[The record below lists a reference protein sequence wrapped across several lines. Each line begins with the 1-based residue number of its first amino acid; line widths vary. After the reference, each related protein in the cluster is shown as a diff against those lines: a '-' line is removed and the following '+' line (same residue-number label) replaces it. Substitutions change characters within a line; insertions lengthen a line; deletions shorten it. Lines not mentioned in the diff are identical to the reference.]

1 MAVLSRELIEK
12 LVEAQVLK
20 IEPFYKDGIQPA
32 SYDLRLGN
40 TILVTPIKRGER
52 GRPIDLDKEKGEKY
66 MIRPGEFVAA
76 LTEESLSLPDDICG
90 RFGVKSSLARKG
102 LVAFGGIQIDPG
114 FVGRLAISL
123 FNVGPEDI
131 ELKLGEPTFTVEF
144 HRLEEPTK
152 NPYGSDPQK
161 HTYQGQTD
169 FPADQRNFI
178 INAHTTSLAEI
189 PVIRTD
195 MEQIGR
201 RVNILEILRGGTI
214 VDFFATKVSQMPEV
228 KRVLITQEQGA
239 IDVFTIFDSPDVN
252 VEYGIYDIEQEALLS
267 FEEAELDF
275 HAINLADYE
284 QEAWPYLIP
293 SGAKEVFGRD
303 E

>member
-12 LVEAQVLK
+12 LVKSEVLG
-20 IEPFYKDGIQPA
+20 IEPFYSDGIQPA
-32 SYDLRLGN
+32 SYDLRLGT
-40 TILVTPIKRGER
+40 TILVTPIRRGEE
-52 GRPIDLDKEKGEKY
+52 GRPIDLDKERGKQY
-66 MIRPGEFVAA
+66 MIRPGEFVAV
-76 LTEESLSLPDDICG
+76 LTEERLSLPDDICG

-169 FPADQRNFI
+169 FPPDQRDFI

-189 PVIRTD
+189 PDIRTD
-195 MEQIGR
+195 VEHLDR
-201 RVNILEILRGGTI
+201 RVNILEILRGGDI
-214 VDFFATKVSQMPEV
+214 VNFFTAKVSQMTEV
-228 KRVLITQEQGA
+228 KRVLISQEQGA
-239 IDVFTIFDSPDVN
+239 IDVFTIFNSPDVN
-252 VEYGIYDIEQEALLS
+252 VEYAIYDIEQEALLS

-284 QEAWPYLIP
+284 QEAWPCLIP
-293 SGAKEVFGRD
+293 SRAKEVLRRD